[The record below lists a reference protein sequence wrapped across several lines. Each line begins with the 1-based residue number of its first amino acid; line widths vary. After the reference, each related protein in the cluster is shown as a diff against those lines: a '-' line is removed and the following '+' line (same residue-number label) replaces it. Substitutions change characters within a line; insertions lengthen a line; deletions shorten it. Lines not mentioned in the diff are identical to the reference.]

1 MNFLPALC
9 PVPFAL
15 GANWAVWIFGE
26 MCPQV
31 MLIELPLNML
41 VDFLHVG
48 GARDATEP
56 SAHPHHQH
64 QHRHSPILPQ
74 LMEEVLQIHRH

>member
-1 MNFLPALC
+1 MKLLPALR

-26 MCPQV
+26 NCPQV

-41 VDFLHVG
+41 VDYFHVG
-48 GARDATEP
+48 AARDATEP
-56 SAHPHHQH
+56 SAHPPHQ
-64 QHRHSPILPQ
+64 QHLHSPT
-74 LMEEVLQIHRH
+74 R